1 MLSVQMKWWGIVVS
15 VAGLSACA
23 PVPEKKAALPDPV
36 PQCQAA
42 RSESGLIGNWLGSRK
57 SPGLAGELKVWLQ
70 LHPNGKM
77 AYSEQ
82 LQRRGKPPQLL
93 SEDGCWRVEGDVLV
107 LQTLN
112 SNGSPVEADDPIYTN
127 HYQVVSQTGRQLRL
141 RSPEG
146 AFTVGRMPDNY
157 RLPF

>member
-1 MLSVQMKWWGIVVS
+1 MSGFQMKWLCIAVL
-15 VAGLSACA
+15 AGGLLGCA
-23 PVPEKKAALPDPV
+23 PVTRQKTELPEPL
-36 PQCQAA
+36 PQCQPA
-42 RSESGLIGNWLGSRK
+42 RPESPLAGNWLGTRK
-57 SPGLAGELKVWLQ
+57 SAGMSGELKVWLQ
-70 LHPNGKM
+70 LQPNGKM

-82 LQRRGKPPQLL
+82 LQRRGKPPQML
-93 SEDGCWRVEGDVLV
+93 SEDGCWRVEGETLI

-127 HYQVVSQTGRQLRL
+127 PYQVVSQTGRQLRL
-141 RSPEG
+141 RGPEG

>member
-1 MLSVQMKWWGIVVS
+1 M
-15 VAGLSACA
+15 VAVASERENGLLRAI
-23 PVPEKKAALPDPV
+23 AASW
-36 PQCQAA
+36 QA
-42 RSESGLIGNWLGSRK
+42 
-57 SPGLAGELKVWLQ
+57 
-70 LHPNGKM
+70 
-77 AYSEQ
+77 
-82 LQRRGKPPQLL
+82 PQLL

-141 RSPEG
+141 RGPEG